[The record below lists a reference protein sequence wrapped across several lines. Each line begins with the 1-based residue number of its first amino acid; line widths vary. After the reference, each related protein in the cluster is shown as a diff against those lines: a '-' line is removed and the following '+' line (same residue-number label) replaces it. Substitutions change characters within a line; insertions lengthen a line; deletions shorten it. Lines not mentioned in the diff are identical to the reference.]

1 MSGPLRRRA
10 AALVVACVAVAACA
24 IAAVAA
30 PAEPVFPEP
39 SARVVDAAGLLS
51 PATRDHLEA
60 VCAELDEKTG
70 AQLAVALVPSIAP
83 LDIEAY
89 SVRLFERWGVGRK
102 DRDDGALFVVA
113 RDERKVRIEV
123 GYGLEGLLPDG
134 RVGGI
139 LRGEVVPHLRR
150 DDWDAGVTGAVE
162 TLAAIVAA
170 DHGDTLATLG
180 GSARGGG
187 EGDGR
192 TARGKRRVPWIL
204 VILAVI
210 IAVSLISRGGGPM
223 GPGGRRRMY
232 RRGIY
237 WGGMGGGFGGGG
249 FGGGGF
255 GGFGGGA
262 SGGGGASSS
271 F

>member
-1 MSGPLRRRA
+1 VSGPLRRRA
-10 AALVVACVAVAACA
+10 GALVVVCVAVAAWA

-83 LDIEAY
+83 LDIETY

-180 GSARGGG
+180 GSRRGG

-210 IAVSLISRGGGPM
+210 IAVSLISRGSGPM